1 MGSAVV
7 YFSVSSAEEFDK
19 ETGQLL
25 CGTDKLPPDLKQ
37 YVKEDNELF
46 DNEIEEWDI
55 QQAQRAQQEKALA
68 ISASATGSI
77 FTSPS
82 SSQPPSIKP
91 TPPEIQGQANECLF
105 FLPRAILR
113 NNIVITCLHLKCFEV
128 NMS

>member
-1 MGSAVV
+1 MSCCQCHFSTEGSAVV
-7 YFSVSSAEEFDK
+7 YFSVFSAEEFDK

-55 QQAQRAQQEKALA
+55 QQEKALA

-77 FTSPS
+77 FTSSS

-91 TPPEIQGQANECLF
+91 TPPEIQGQSNECLSSQG
-105 FLPRAILR
+105 
-113 NNIVITCLHLKCFEV
+113 NTQK
-128 NMS
+128 